1 MKQVVQGNGEK
12 LRRTPSLKKASCVV
26 AIACHKI
33 LDFHVVCLKLPSATR
48 VGGHFGSS
56 SN

>member
-26 AIACHKI
+26 AIARHKI
-33 LDFHVVCLKLPSATR
+33 LDFHVVCLKLPSTTR